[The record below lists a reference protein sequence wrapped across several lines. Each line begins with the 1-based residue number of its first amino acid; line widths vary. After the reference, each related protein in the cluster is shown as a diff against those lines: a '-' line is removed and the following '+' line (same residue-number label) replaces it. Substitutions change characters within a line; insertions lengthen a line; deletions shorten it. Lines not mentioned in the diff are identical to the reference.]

1 MNAVYIVFT
10 RTINKRLCKLGFV
23 FFNILEI
30 STRGLSNENQ
40 VLAVAKV
47 HFTENISEESFKS
60 IVETLILLSLM
71 SHLL

>member
-10 RTINKRLCKLGFV
+10 KTINKRLCKLGFV

-30 STRGLSNENQ
+30 STRGLGNANQ

-47 HFTENISEESFKS
+47 LCTFAFPKS
-60 IVETLILLSLM
+60 VLKEV
-71 SHLL
+71 